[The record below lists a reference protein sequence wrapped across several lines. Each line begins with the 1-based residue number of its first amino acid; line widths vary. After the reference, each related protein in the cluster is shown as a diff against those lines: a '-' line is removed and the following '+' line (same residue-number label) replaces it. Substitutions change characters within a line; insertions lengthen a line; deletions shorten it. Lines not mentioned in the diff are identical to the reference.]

1 MSERRVR
8 YFEPDDWSF
17 GSNYKK
23 AEDILKNWNND
34 TNITDVNDIIEFHNI
49 LRYFNYFN
57 SGIRHSSWDE
67 STYSQYMDKCKKIPS
82 LLGRFFGTL
91 SDATI
96 EAVYSN
102 VIRDYRDDFWNLVAA
117 YKAHKRIGVD
127 AIKRVLDTHTSAL
140 AYILHNKTLVT
151 YYGEV
156 IAESLIQHPHTA
168 EWLISYYL
176 VAHDRLSKTKY
187 FPKELTPEV
196 QDQLL
201 HNYVDSHHPNS
212 NYLQVLGHAQ
222 STKEFPVSDKLKLKA
237 IEKWEASQQNH
248 SGAGVQMYF
257 GVEISFKSIPD
268 GSVEHS
274 EKDHIYSSKYSRE
287 WIEENQDF
295 ATLLNNFIY
304 LFEYVDRF
312 FRCSFTSLKADLGVL
327 ERNLG
332 IKGIKDYETGIGFQF
347 RRMQTTAQLQ
357 AYLGELKRLNIRLE
371 DIFKWFF
378 EENIKTEFNAVGFSY
393 SPPSEGTTYAEK
405 CKLLGSAVDGILKQ
419 YRLFA
424 EDGYVNRKLLEISSG
439 HIIFGDLPS
448 IREKKYAYAARQD
461 IQKEMHLLF
470 SDQSMMSY
478 TDKTEDKYET
488 LPRLLLNEQ
497 MTKADFQDYHMADLQ
512 WLIDRGSVIC
522 DESGNLTVNK
532 TRVFLLKDLFKNEV
546 LCPSYFDDAL
556 RQEVDQLIS
565 SGDLEYGN
573 TLFSRPEQEYLN
585 YMLNKAEFSNG
596 QDLRNKYLHDTHPQ
610 DEKTQYQ
617 DYLELLKIMVLII
630 IKINEELCEK
640 NVS

>member
-17 GSNYKK
+17 GSNYRR
-23 AEDILKNWNND
+23 AEEILKNWNND
-34 TNITDVNDIIEFHNI
+34 TNITDINDIIEFHNI
-49 LRYFNYFN
+49 HRYFN
-57 SGIRHSSWDE
+57 SGIRHGSWDE

-102 VIRDYRDDFWNLVAA
+102 VIRDYRDDFWNLVATH
-117 YKAHKRIGVD
+117 KAHKRIGAD

-140 AYILHNKTLVT
+140 AYILHHKALVT
-151 YYGEV
+151 HYGEV
-156 IAESLIQHPHTA
+156 IAESLKQHPHTA

-201 HNYVDSHHPNS
+201 HKYVDSPQPNS

-248 SGAGVQMYF
+248 SDTGVQMYF
-257 GVEISFKSIPD
+257 GVEIGFKSIPD

-287 WIEENQDF
+287 WIDDNQDF

-332 IKGIKDYETGIGFQF
+332 LKGIKDYETGIGFQF
-347 RRMQTTAQLQ
+347 RKMQTTAQLQ

-393 SPPSEGTTYAEK
+393 APPSEGTTYAEK
-405 CKLLGSAVDGILKQ
+405 CKLLGSAIDGILKQ
-419 YRLFA
+419 YRLFE

-448 IREKKYAYAARQD
+448 LREKKYAYVASQD
-461 IQKEMHLLF
+461 TQKEMFLLF

-478 TDKTEDKYET
+478 TDKTEDKYDT
-488 LPRLLLNEQ
+488 LPQLLLNEQ

-522 DESGNLTVNK
+522 NESGHLTVSK
-532 TRVFLLKDLFKNEV
+532 IRVFLLKDLFKNEV

-556 RQEVDQLIS
+556 RQEVDQLVS

-617 DYLELLKIMVLII
+617 DYLELLKIMILII
-630 IKINEELCEK
+630 IKINEELCMK
-640 NVS
+640 NDSE

>member
-1 MSERRVR
+1 MAERRVR

-17 GSNYKK
+17 GSNYKR
-23 AEDILKNWNND
+23 AEEILKNWDND
-34 TNITDVNDIIEFHNI
+34 VNITDVNDIIEFHNI
-49 LRYFNYFN
+49 YRYFN

-67 STYSQYMDKCKKIPS
+67 STYSQYMEKCKRIPA
-82 LLGRFFGTL
+82 LLGRFFSTL
-91 SDATI
+91 SDTSI

-102 VIRDYRDDFWNLVAA
+102 VIRDYRDDFWNLITV
-117 YKAHKRIGVD
+117 YKIHKKICAD
-127 AIKRVLDTHTSAL
+127 TIKKVLDTHTSAL
-140 AYILHNKTLVT
+140 AYILHHKSLVT
-151 YYGEV
+151 HYGEV
-156 IAESLIQHPHTA
+156 IAESLKQHPHTA

-201 HNYVDSHHPNS
+201 HNYVDSPHPNS

-248 SGAGVQMYF
+248 SGTGVQMYF
-257 GVEISFKSIPD
+257 GVEIGFKSIPD

-274 EKDHIYSSKYSRE
+274 EKDQIYSSKYSRE
-287 WIEENQDF
+287 WIDENQDF

-327 ERNLG
+327 ERHLG
-332 IKGIKDYETGIGFQF
+332 LKGIKDYETGIGFQF
-347 RRMQTTAQLQ
+347 RKMQTTAQLQ

-378 EENIKTEFNAVGFSY
+378 EENIKTEFDAVGFSY
-393 SPPSEGTTYAEK
+393 SPPSDGTTYAEK
-405 CKLLGSAVDGILKQ
+405 CKLLGSAIDGILKQ

-448 IREKKYAYAARQD
+448 LREKKHAYAASQD
-461 IQKEMHLLF
+461 IRAEMHLLF
-470 SDQSMMSY
+470 SDQSMMAY
-478 TDKTEDKYET
+478 TDKTESKYET
-488 LPRLLLNEQ
+488 LPQLLLNEQ
-497 MTKADFQDYHMADLQ
+497 MTKADFQDYHMVDLQ

-522 DESGNLTVNK
+522 DEAGYLTVNK
-532 TRVFLLKDLFKNEV
+532 IRVFLLKDLFKNEV
-546 LCPSYFDDAL
+546 LCPGYFDDAL
-556 RQEVDQLIS
+556 RQEVDQLVS

-573 TLFSRPEQEYLN
+573 TLFSKPEQEYLN

-630 IKINEELCEK
+630 IKINEELCMK
-640 NVS
+640 NDCK